1 MKKWIK
7 AFRLQTLPL
16 AFSCIL
22 VGSAIS
28 VFQKEF
34 SLQVFLLAILTATQ
48 LQILSNLANDYGDA
62 ISGVDNQD
70 RLGPQRAIQ
79 SGQITKSEMK
89 TAVILFSIFSLV
101 SGLWLLLSAFGEISL
116 SFIALFTLGILSIAA
131 AIKYTVGKSAYG
143 YSGLGDIAVFIFFGL
158 VGVGGSNFLHTNQLD
173 WETLLPAMT
182 IGLFAMGVLNLNN
195 LRDIENDAKFGKN
208 TVIVK
213 YGVSWGKNYHY
224 ALLCLGWL
232 TFVTYLLLSSAT
244 LVTFLPALSLPIFIA
259 NGIAVKNH
267 QEPKELIAKLK
278 QLAIATFLFSIL
290 FFVSSFL
297 Q

>member
-28 VFQKEF
+28 VFQEEF
-34 SLQVFLLAILTATQ
+34 NIQVFLLAILTATL

-62 ISGVDNQD
+62 ISGVDNHD

-79 SGQITKSEMK
+79 SGEITKSEMK
-89 TAVILFSIFSLV
+89 IAVILFSILSLC

-158 VGVGGSNFLHTNQLD
+158 VGVCGSNFLHSKQLD
-173 WETLLPAMT
+173 LETLLPAIT

-213 YGVSWGKNYHY
+213 YGVTWGKSYHY

-232 TFVTYLLLSSAT
+232 TFVTYLLLLSAP
-244 LVTFLPALSLPIFIA
+244 LLTFLPVLSLPIFIA
-259 NGIAVKNH
+259 NAMAVNNH
-267 QEPKELIAKLK
+267 REPKELIAKLK
-278 QLAIATFLFSIL
+278 QLAIATFLFSVL